1 MEVKYTAHF
10 LHKLESLFAETDY
23 HLRYEKGNFKAGY
36 CLLRDVKVAVVNKY
50 YPLEGKIN
58 CLLEL
63 LRNLE
68 LNPEQ
73 LSTKS
78 RQLYFQLIQPI
89 QS

>member
-1 MEVKYTAHF
+1 MEIKYTAHF
-10 LHKLESLFAETDY
+10 LHKLESLFAETEY

-63 LRNLE
+63 LRSLE

-73 LSTKS
+73 LSAKS
-78 RQLYFQLIQPI
+78 RQLYQQLVQPAK
-89 QS
+89 Q

>member
-1 MEVKYTAHF
+1 MEIKYTAHF
-10 LHKLESLFAETDY
+10 LHKLESLFAETEY

-63 LRNLE
+63 LRSLE
-68 LNPEQ
+68 LNREL

-78 RQLYFQLIQPI
+78 QQLYQQLVQPAK
-89 QS
+89 Q